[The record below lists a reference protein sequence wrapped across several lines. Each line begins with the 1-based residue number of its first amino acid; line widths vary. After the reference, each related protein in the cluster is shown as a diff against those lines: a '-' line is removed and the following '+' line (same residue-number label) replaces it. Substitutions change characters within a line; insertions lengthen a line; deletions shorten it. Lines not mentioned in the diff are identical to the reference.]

1 VAATPAHELSR
12 GRNHDLLDKLGKHKS
27 SVGCLY
33 IKRLA
38 DVDQAVL
45 AALIEA
51 SFTYMKS
58 RTA

>member
-1 VAATPAHELSR
+1 MA
-12 GRNHDLLDKLGKHKS
+12 GNQDNHDLLDRLGKHKS

-51 SFTYMKS
+51 SFNHMKS
-58 RTA
+58 MTT